1 MTFDGQDVIGNIVII
16 RLTRLCGKVAH
27 INSLRPRSLQ
37 CTGDVRDKQIRY
49 DARIQ
54 TPWPDDNQV
63 GANNGGLGGVLNS
76 LRNAGMGQAADSWVG
91 NGTNQSVSPAEL
103 ERALG
108 HDTVRQ
114 FGERAGIGGPE
125 SAGVLADLLPELIN
139 QMTPKGQE
147 PQGPDLG
154 GLLKQLLR

>member
-1 MTFDGQDVIGNIVII
+1 MGILDSLVNSGALGQLAKNVISDPRVVQAA
-16 RLTRLCGKVAH
+16 T
-27 INSLRPRSLQ
+27 SLLS
-37 CTGDVRDKQIRY
+37 
-49 DARIQ
+49 
-54 TPWPDDNQV
+54 PDDNQV

-76 LRNAGMGQAADSWVG
+76 LRNAGLGQAADSWVG
-91 NGTNQSVSPAEL
+91 NDTNQSVSPAQL
-103 ERALG
+103 EQALG

-114 FGERAGIGGPE
+114 FGERAGVGGRE

>member
-1 MTFDGQDVIGNIVII
+1 MGILDS
-16 RLTRLCGKVAH
+16 L
-27 INSLRPRSLQ
+27 INSGALGQLAKNVISDPRVVQAATSLLS
-37 CTGDVRDKQIRY
+37 
-49 DARIQ
+49 
-54 TPWPDDNQV
+54 PDDNNV

-91 NGTNQSVSPAEL
+91 NDTNQRVSPAQL
-103 ERALG
+103 EQALG
-108 HDTVRQ
+108 PDTVRQ
-114 FGERAGIGGPE
+114 FGERAGVSGGE

-147 PQGPDLG
+147 PTGPDLG